1 MHQKRTFSL
10 WRLLAIVLG
19 DCLYSLSV
27 QLFIRPGNL
36 LTGGTTG
43 ISLAVEKALGI
54 PAPAFMLA
62 FNSLLF
68 LLGLILLGK
77 DFALTTL
84 LSTFVCPLSLAL
96 FERLLPGI
104 CLTANPMLCTVFGGL
119 GIGAGLG
126 IVIRN
131 GASTG
136 GMDIPPFLLQKYF
149 RIPVSVSLYFFDICI
164 LLAQALFSDTER
176 ILYSILL
183 VCTYTIVLNKVLV
196 LGHNRTEVKIISSKA
211 EQIRDAILYRL
222 DRGVT
227 LLHGTGGYSR
237 AESPIVLTIISNREL
252 TLVENLARELDPQ
265 CFLIVSRVSQVLGR
279 GFSLEKQYGE
289 SHTPPSQQ

>member
-1 MHQKRTFSL
+1 MHQKRTSSF

-54 PAPAFMLA
+54 PASAFMFA

-104 CLTANPMLCTVFGGL
+104 CLTANPMLCTLFGGL

-126 IVIRN
+126 IVIRS

-149 RIPVSVSLYFFDICI
+149 RIPVSVSL
-164 LLAQALFSDTER
+164 
-176 ILYSILL
+176 
-183 VCTYTIVLNKVLV
+183 
-196 LGHNRTEVKIISSKA
+196 
-211 EQIRDAILYRL
+211 
-222 DRGVT
+222 
-227 LLHGTGGYSR
+227 
-237 AESPIVLTIISNREL
+237 
-252 TLVENLARELDPQ
+252 
-265 CFLIVSRVSQVLGR
+265 
-279 GFSLEKQYGE
+279 
-289 SHTPPSQQ
+289 

>member
-1 MHQKRTFSL
+1 MNSQKSSL
-10 WRLLAIVLG
+10 RRLPAILFG

-43 ISLAVEKALGI
+43 IALAVEKALGI
-54 PAPAFMLA
+54 PASAFMLA

-68 LLGLILLGK
+68 VLALFVLGK
-77 DFALTTL
+77 RFALTTL

-104 CLTANPMLCTVFGGL
+104 CLTSDPMLCTVFGGL

-136 GMDIPPFLLQKYF
+136 GMDIPPFLLQKFF
-149 RIPVSVSLYFFDICI
+149 RIPVSVSLYFFDVCI
-164 LLAQALFSDTER
+164 LLAQAVFSDTER
-176 ILYSILL
+176 ILYGILL
-183 VCTYTIVLNKVLV
+183 VCIYTVTINQVLV
-196 LGHNRTEVKIISSKA
+196 LGHNRTEVKIISSKP

-237 AESPIVLTIISNREL
+237 TEAPVVMTVISNREL
-252 TLVENLARELDPQ
+252 TLVENLAKELDPN

-279 GFSLEKQYGE
+279 GFSLEKLHGQADA
-289 SHTPPSQQ
+289 PRAPQP